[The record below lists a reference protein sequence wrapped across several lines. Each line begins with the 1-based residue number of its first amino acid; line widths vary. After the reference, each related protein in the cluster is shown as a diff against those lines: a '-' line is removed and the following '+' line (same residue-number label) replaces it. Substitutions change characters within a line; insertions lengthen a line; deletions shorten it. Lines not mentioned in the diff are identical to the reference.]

1 MDEGDT
7 PRAGGTPSAGSSSA
21 GGPPDS
27 GSESAAEGSGGNSVR
42 RISWILGA
50 AIVLFGAAYFLG
62 DLRPERM
69 EGEESGAV
77 AGPMEESAEPAA
89 IDTLITP
96 DDLPGFETAD
106 LTNAQRLWLYHRA
119 HREECGCGCGMTVA
133 QCRVEDPTCPE
144 SPGRA
149 VELVQEA
156 REAVPGG
163 N

>member
-1 MDEGDT
+1 MDEG
-7 PRAGGTPSAGSSSA
+7 GTPPASGPEPTAAGSSS
-21 GGPPDS
+21 
-27 GSESAAEGSGGNSVR
+27 NSVR

-62 DLRPERM
+62 DLRPERSDS
-69 EGEESGAV
+69 EEAGA
-77 AGPMEESAEPAA
+77 GRMEEEPSEPAA
-89 IDTLITP
+89 VDTLITP
-96 DDLPGFETAD
+96 ADLPGFETAD

-119 HREECGCGCGMTVA
+119 HREECACGCGMTVA

-163 N
+163 S